1 MKTDAHFVECVPGP
15 LILGSDCLARLLQTT
30 SAQGLVDG
38 CGQSSTST
46 STSTYSTLL
55 IIYRIIALS
64 RDAPRWQGR
73 YWVSLWRRILYS
85 TLEKVHGESA
95 NLTRFNTNLEE
106 IGSGSF
112 VVLEQKIT
120 HPIAEIVQYGD
131 S

>member
-1 MKTDAHFVECVPGP
+1 MA
-15 LILGSDCLARLLQTT
+15 
-30 SAQGLVDG
+30 VD
-38 CGQSSTST
+38 SHPHPHPRPRPHT
-46 STSTYSTLL
+46 L
-55 IIYRIIALS
+55 IIIYQIIALS

-85 TLEKVHGESA
+85 TFEKVHGESA
-95 NLTRFNTNLEE
+95 NLTRFKTNLEE